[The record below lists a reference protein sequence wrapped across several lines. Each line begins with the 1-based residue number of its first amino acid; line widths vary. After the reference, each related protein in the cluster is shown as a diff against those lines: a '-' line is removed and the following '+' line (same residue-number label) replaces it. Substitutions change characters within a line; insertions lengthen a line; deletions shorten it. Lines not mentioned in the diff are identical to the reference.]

1 MKNRITLI
9 LLGLVILVV
18 LLMVA
23 DPGFQEKVKAL
34 IGHLG
39 SWLGID
45 WGPIRK
51 WRSAAIFYHLLR
63 LPA

>member
-9 LLGLVILVV
+9 LLGSVILFV
-18 LLMVA
+18 LMMVS

-39 SWLGID
+39 GWLGID
-45 WGPIRK
+45 WEPIRR
-51 WRSAAIFYHLLR
+51 WRSAEILYQLLR
-63 LPA
+63 LPT